1 MWGRAN
7 EWTALV
13 EHAVVDDE
21 RLEADDGVARRQT
34 AVERR
39 VEGDDAVGV
48 RAALTALDDDGCRV
62 WVFVG
67 VTTTSRG
74 SVCVRVEVWGQDKQ
88 RTCFSFGGSTW
99 ESVALSCGTA
109 AEHET
114 WARGSRGVGEWG
126 AQTTKTAIFF
136 WYSVSAAWADIV
148 RETHGAQRQQKKSNN
163 NGGKKKGGGEKKKR
177 ERRKREKAKKKEREK
192 CELRR
197 SV

>member
-74 SVCVRVEVWGQDKQ
+74 RVR
-88 RTCFSFGGSTW
+88 
-99 ESVALSCGTA
+99 
-109 AEHET
+109 
-114 WARGSRGVGEWG
+114 ARGSVGSGQTADMLLLWGLHVGVGRLVLW
-126 AQTTKTAIFF
+126 
-136 WYSVSAAWADIV
+136 
-148 RETHGAQRQQKKSNN
+148 HGSRA
-163 NGGKKKGGGEKKKR
+163 
-177 ERRKREKAKKKEREK
+177 
-192 CELRR
+192 
-197 SV
+197 